1 MAPPDPLDRTT
12 MFNDFGGAAVPS
24 GDGEGASDRPALGG
38 DRLLVASVR
47 RAGPWLG
54 PLVVLA
60 LLDAAATLALPA
72 LVGRAV
78 DQAVD
83 ATREGHGSLAP
94 GGLVAA
100 IAGLLVLLIVTEA
113 LTLAAGGYGTART
126 TGALRRRLVRHVL
139 AAGPPIARRTGA
151 GDLVARLVSSTAT
164 ASQAVV
170 VVAGLAA
177 ALIPPVGAVVALA
190 LIDPWL
196 AATFAAGMVAVSLA
210 VGVYL
215 RNARTATDGYVAAQG
230 AIAARLVEA
239 LSGART
245 IAASGTVD
253 REAAR
258 VLVPLP
264 SLARHGTAMWRSM
277 ARLAVQGEPGVQL
290 TQLAVVA
297 VAGLGLAAGR
307 LTAGEL
313 LAAGRYAVLA
323 AGIGGVI
330 DELAAV
336 TRARAGAQ
344 RVAEVLAEPVL
355 AYGERTLAPGPG
367 RLELRGVTAG
377 PDGAPVLRGLDLVV
391 PAGRVVALVGRSGA
405 GKSVVAALAG
415 RLLDPDEG
423 EVRLDGAALPELDH
437 DGLRR
442 SVTYAFERPE
452 WLGDTVADAIGF
464 GVDTPSAERLES
476 AARSASADRFI
487 SRLPGGYEASLA
499 GTPLS
504 GGELQ
509 RIGLA
514 RAFAHDARLL
524 ILDDATSSLDTATE
538 AEISAALTTGGSGRT
553 HLIVTHRAATAARA
567 DAVVWLDA
575 GRVRAF
581 GPHHDL
587 WADPEYRAVFGVDDA
602 PPAAE
607 GAA

>member
-12 MFNDFGGAAVPS
+12 MYNDFGGAAVPS

-83 ATREGHGSLAP
+83 AARGGDGSPAP

-113 LTLAAGGYGTART
+113 VTLAAGGYGTART

-139 AAGPPIARRTGA
+139 AAGPSITRRAGT

-170 VVAGLAA
+170 VLAGLAA
-177 ALIPPVGAVVALA
+177 ALIPPVGGVVALA
-190 LIDPWL
+190 VIDPWL
-196 AATFAAGMVAVSLA
+196 AVTFATGMLAVSLA
-210 VGVYL
+210 VGVYM

-230 AIAARLVEA
+230 DIAARLVEA

-245 IAASGTVD
+245 IAASGTVE
-253 REAAR
+253 REATR

-264 SLARHGTAMWRSM
+264 TLAQHGTAMWRSM
-277 ARLAVQGEPGVQL
+277 ARLAVQGEPGVLL
-290 TQLAVVA
+290 TELAVVA

-336 TRARAGAQ
+336 TRARAGAH
-344 RVAEVLAEPVL
+344 RVAEALAEPVL
-355 AYGERTLAPGPG
+355 AYGERTPAPGPG

-391 PAGRVVALVGRSGA
+391 PGGRVVALVGRSGV
-405 GKSVVAALAG
+405 GKSLVAALAG
-415 RLLDPDEG
+415 RLIDPADG
-423 EVRLDGAALPELDH
+423 EVRLDGVALPELDH

-452 WLGDTVADAIGF
+452 WLGATVADAIGF
-464 GVDTPSAERLES
+464 GIDAPSADRVQG
-476 AARSASADRFI
+476 AARAASADRFI
-487 SRLPGGYEASLA
+487 SRLPGGYEAPLA

-538 AEISAALTTGGSGRT
+538 AEISAALTTGGPGRT

-567 DAVVWLDA
+567 DAVAWLDA

-587 WADPEYRAVFGVDDA
+587 WMDPEYRAVFGADDA
-602 PPAAE
+602 APAAE